1 VLRCP
6 RISTPGSTLIESNL
20 YSHELEAASERPLR
34 IALFTETFLPKI
46 DGVVTRLCQTI
57 KHLVRFGHEV
67 LLVAP
72 DGGLT
77 EYEGA
82 RVHGVKGFSFPLYP
96 EIKLAIPRPSIG
108 KALED
113 FKPDLIHGIHPVV
126 LGVSAFH
133 YSKRHSVPL
142 LVSYHA
148 QLDKYLHYYGF
159 GKLEPLFWKGTRSA
173 YNVSDLALATSQA
186 MVDLLRQQGLKRVE
200 LWQKGVDTETF
211 SPDKASPEM
220 RERLTQGHPQ
230 DKLMVYIGRL
240 SAEKGIEACR
250 PVLQAIRG
258 LRLALIGDGPHREKL
273 KEYFAGT
280 PTYFPGFL
288 QGKDLAAAYASADI
302 FFMAS
307 RTETLGLVVLEAMA
321 AGCAVVAANAGGIPD
336 IVRDGLTGHLFE
348 PDDQESAIAA
358 VRKVMTDDAHRE
370 QVRREARIDAERWS
384 WAAATRQ
391 LERLYGE
398 VLNREQELSNRIA
411 EYSRN
416 RASEEQICGALDIS
430 KTTLRRQMRLRASR
444 QLSGQNA

>member
-1 VLRCP
+1 VLNP
-6 RISTPGSTLIESNL
+6 D
-20 YSHELEAASERPLR
+20 RPLR
-34 IALFTETFLPKI
+34 IAFFTETFLPKI

-82 RVHGVKGFSFPLYP
+82 QVHGVRGFSFPLYP
-96 EIKLAIPRPSIG
+96 DIKLAIPRPSIG
-108 KALED
+108 RALDD

-126 LGVSAFH
+126 LGASAFH

-142 LVSYHA
+142 VVSYHA

-159 GKLEPLFWKGTRSA
+159 GKLESLFWKGTRSA
-173 YNVSDLALATSQA
+173 YNLSDLALATSQA

-211 SPDKASPEM
+211 TPDKASHEM
-220 RERLTQGHPQ
+220 RERLTQGHAE

-240 SAEKGIEACR
+240 SAEKGIEDCR
-250 PVLQAIRG
+250 PVLQAIPG
-258 LRLALIGDGPHREKL
+258 LRLALVGDGPHREKL

-288 QGKDLAAAYASADI
+288 KGADLAAAYASADI

-321 AGCAVVAANAGGIPD
+321 AGCAVVAADEGGIPD
-336 IVRDGLTGHLFE
+336 IVRDGITGHLFKHG
-348 PDDQESAIAA
+348 DQETAIAA
-358 VRKVMTDDAHRE
+358 VRKLITDEAHRE
-370 QVRREARIDAERWS
+370 TMRREARLDAEKWS

-391 LERLYGE
+391 LEGLYRD
-398 VLNREQELSNRIA
+398 VFVREHALQQRIA
-411 EYSRN
+411 EYSGN
-416 RASEEQICGALDIS
+416 QASEKQICGALDIS
-430 KTTLRRQMRLRASR
+430 KATLRRMMRLRATR

>member
-1 VLRCP
+1 MRP
-6 RISTPGSTLIESNL
+6 SPTS
-20 YSHELEAASERPLR
+20 SETRDSECPLR

-57 KHLVRFGHEV
+57 RHLVLFGHEV
-67 LLVAP
+67 LVIAP
-72 DGGLT
+72 DGGLR

-82 RVHGVKGFSFPLYP
+82 RVHGVRGWSFPLYP
-96 EIKLAIPRPSIG
+96 DIKLAIPRPSIG
-108 KALED
+108 EALRD
-113 FKPDLIHGIHPVV
+113 FQPDLIHAAHPVV
-126 LGVSAFH
+126 LGSSAFH

-142 LVSYHA
+142 VVSYHA

-186 MVDLLRQQGLKRVE
+186 MVDLLREQGLKRVE

-211 SPDKASPEM
+211 SPAKASPEM
-220 RERLTQGHPQ
+220 RERLTQGHPE

-250 PVLQAIRG
+250 PVLEAIPG
-258 LRLALIGDGPHREKL
+258 VRLALIGDGPHRDKL

-288 QGKDLAAAYASADI
+288 KGNDLAAAYASADV

-307 RTETLGLVVLEAMA
+307 QTETLGLVVLEAMA
-321 AGCAVVAANAGGIPD
+321 AGCPVVAANAGGIPD
-336 IVRDGLTGHLFE
+336 IVRNGVTGHLFE
-348 PDDQESAIAA
+348 PGDQEHAIAA
-358 VRKVMTDDAHRE
+358 VRRLVTDAEHRE
-370 QVRREARIDAERWS
+370 TMRREARLDAEKWS

-391 LERLYGE
+391 LVGFYRD
-398 VLNREQELSNRIA
+398 VLEREQELQQRIS
-411 EYSRN
+411 EYSGE

-430 KTTLRRQMRLRASR
+430 KATLRRQMRRRAM
-444 QLSGQNA
+444 GQFA